1 MRNYLLLIIITVLCY
16 AQSSG
21 FSIYGVGENI
31 QNNAPASLSMGNSL
45 FFSGNSKNI
54 SIGSPSSLW
63 RSALTRF
70 TIHSGM
76 NVLKST
82 QFPQQYHQSLTSFS
96 FLFPVG
102 NKKVFGF
109 GLQPVFRTNKLDI
122 RDADFQYIGVHES
135 STGLPIA
142 LKNNYSIDGGI
153 SEVFLEYS
161 QKLYLHYSGGL
172 KYSFLFGNQYLD
184 DKLYTYDVIIDT
196 TLNGFLIS
204 EIV

>member
-16 AQSSG
+16 SQSSG

-54 SIGSPSSLW
+54 STGSPSSLW

-102 NKKVFGF
+102 NKKVFGI
-109 GLQPVFRTNKLDI
+109 GLQPAYRTNRLEI
-122 RDADFQYIGVHES
+122 EEPLQYSANENGINTAFKEHY
-135 STGLPIA
+135 L
-142 LKNNYSIDGGI
+142 IDGGI
-153 SEVFLEYS
+153 SKIFLQYS
-161 QKLYLHYSGGL
+161 Y
-172 KYSFLFGNQYLD
+172 
-184 DKLYTYDVIIDT
+184 
-196 TLNGFLIS
+196 
-204 EIV
+204 